1 MVDDLDAL
9 TASLRADPRNPLT
22 IQALAD
28 WLEEKGAAPESV
40 RALTVEGPTVLV
52 FSLTQ
57 EQWDTISEDEFNS
70 MRRAIKTEVGDWLTE
85 KSGHPVKTVLVN
97 SGLSIRAIKATVREK
112 GAE

>member
-9 TASLRADPRNPLT
+9 TTSLRADPRDPIT

-52 FSLTQ
+52 FGVRPSA
-57 EQWDTISEDEFNS
+57 SDEY
-70 MRRAIKTEVGDWLTE
+70 RRRVAEGGQIIVDWLG
-85 KSGHPVKTVLVN
+85 KHANQPMRYVVMDSDM
-97 SGLSIRAIKATVREK
+97 SIRAIKATVREK